1 MSLRVSLRAGATAVI
16 AVAALAPG
24 GAQAA
29 APRVNQLVVFRSGSA
44 KQKQVV
50 ARAATVRVGRRR
62 CAVGAGTALAA
73 LVHSGVGPLR
83 LKDFGACSARP
94 VDAAGLYVSAIDGD
108 RARGRNGWV
117 YKIGNRA
124 ATAGAADPSG
134 PFGRGRL
141 RAGQRV
147 MWFYCRM
154 SARTGSC
161 QRTLGV
167 SAAAQGGGTVRV
179 TVRAY
184 DDQGR
189 GRRRAGAT
197 VHAGAVAATTGSDGS
212 ATLMLPPGRARIWAS
227 APGLVRSFEEAVDVR

>member
-83 LKDFGACSARP
+83 LKDYGSCSRRAA
-94 VDAAGLYVSAIDGD
+94 DAAGLFVAAIGPD
-108 RARGRNGWV
+108 RNRGQNGWV
-117 YKIGNRA
+117 YKVGNRL
-124 ATAGAADPSG
+124 ATAGAADPAG

-141 RAGQRV
+141 RARV
-147 MWFYCRM
+147 RVTWFYCRLNV
-154 SARTGSC
+154 RTRSC
-161 QRTLGV
+161 QRTLAV
-167 SAAAQGGGTVRV
+167 RAQAQGGGA
-179 TVRAY
+179 VRATVHSY
-184 DDQGR
+184 NDRGR
-189 GRRRAGAT
+189 GRAVAGAT
-197 VHAGAVAATTGSDGS
+197 VHAGSLTATTGDDGS
-212 ATLMLPPGRARIWAS
+212 ATLTLPPGRARVWAS
-227 APGLVRSFEEAVDVR
+227 ARRAVRSFEEAVDVR